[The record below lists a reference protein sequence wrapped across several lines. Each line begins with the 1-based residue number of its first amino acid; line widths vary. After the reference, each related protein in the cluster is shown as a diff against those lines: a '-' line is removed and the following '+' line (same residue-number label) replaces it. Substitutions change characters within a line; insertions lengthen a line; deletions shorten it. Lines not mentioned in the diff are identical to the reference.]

1 MENKYELVNSMSA
14 CRVNETDTMFFDEG
28 HTDFTPIELVS
39 NSSEFFSDYL
49 IKK

>member
-14 CRVNETDTMFFDEG
+14 CGVDETDAMFFDEG
-28 HTDFTPIELVS
+28 HRDSTPIELVS
-39 NSSEFFSDYL
+39 DSSEFFSDYL